1 MNGETDAHTET
12 EKRKPIKKGMDKQG
26 KTMKPAFQT
35 QSEKKINGTNE
46 HELIVSYEEWKQ
58 AILDNIFQSLFQL
71 TITGNHNKRIKPGGN
86 NNPAPQKLFTEACTF
101 LSDLIQN

>member
-1 MNGETDAHTET
+1 
-12 EKRKPIKKGMDKQG
+12 
-26 KTMKPAFQT
+26 MKPAFQT
-35 QSEKKINGTNE
+35 QSEKHLKRKKINGTNE

-58 AILDNIFQSLFQL
+58 AILENIFQSLFQL